1 MIIHPFFYIMGKKLR
16 DKNILITGASRGI
29 GRVAAEYLAEMG
41 ATLILHYNKNEA
53 AIASLLASLPGKGH
67 TLLQADFSKTTD
79 FNLLIKKCIGETG
92 QIHALVNNAGIY
104 LEKKFDNLDF
114 DQWKETWDQTISVNL
129 TSVAHL
135 SFVVGKHMVVM
146 GGGKIINISSRGAF
160 RGEPNALAYGASK
173 AGLNS
178 LGQSMAQALAPH
190 NIFVYTIA
198 PGFVETEM
206 AQAAL
211 DSPLGPSIKA
221 QSPLNRVAQPIEI
234 ARTIGFLLS
243 EENEFLTGSII
254 DINGASYLRS

>member
-1 MIIHPFFYIMGKKLR
+1 MERKLK

-29 GRVAAEYLAEMG
+29 GRVTAEYLAEMG
-41 ATLILHYNKNEA
+41 ARLILHYNKNEEA
-53 AIASLLASLPGKGH
+53 GTSLLKALPGKGH
-67 TLLQADFSKTTD
+67 TLLQADFSKAVD
-79 FNLLIKKCIGETG
+79 FNSLIKTCIGETG
-92 QIHALVNNAGIY
+92 QIHALVNNAGVY

-114 DQWKETWDQTISVNL
+114 DHWKDIWETTISVNL

-135 SFVVGKHMVVM
+135 SFVVSKHMVAI

-190 NIFVYTIA
+190 NIFVYTLA

-206 AQAAL
+206 AQVAL
-211 DSPLGPSIKA
+211 DSPIGPSIKA